1 MKMVKVYTTSTCP
14 YCTMLKN
21 FLNDQEIAYEE
32 INLQQRPDMVDYVMK
47 STGNLGVPQTEIN
60 GQWVIGFDPNQIMA
74 LVK

>member
-1 MKMVKVYTTSTCP
+1 MVKVYTTSTCP

-21 FLNDQEIAYEE
+21 FLNDQGIAYEE

>member
-1 MKMVKVYTTSTCP
+1 MVKVYTTSTCP

-21 FLNDQEIAYEE
+21 FLDDKGIAYEE
-32 INLQQRPDMVDYVMK
+32 VNLQQRPEMVDYVMK

-60 GQWVIGFDPNQIMA
+60 GKWVIGFDPNQIMA

>member
-1 MKMVKVYTTSTCP
+1 MVKVYTTSTCP